1 MRPPRL
7 VRLPGRLWHR
17 SLLARVLTT
26 TLLLST
32 LVTGLLAVVLFGQ
45 VGRGLVDAQRRQA
58 VAEVDVGLAYAQKT
72 LSQQPSGGDPDAA
85 LEQVFAA
92 LAGSSASASGGSSV
106 LLLPSGPGGTRYLNG
121 VADASAVPAT
131 LRAQVVRQQEA
142 YAYVRIGERSA
153 RQWALVIGAPLRP
166 GSGPAY
172 ELYYV
177 FPLTSER
184 ATLDL
189 VRDRLLAGSVALVLL
204 LAGIAG
210 LVARQVVTPVRLA
223 ARSAGR
229 LASGLL
235 NERMRV
241 RGDDDL
247 ARLASSFNGMADALA
262 KQIGQ
267 LEHLSSAQR
276 RFTADV
282 SHELRTPL
290 TTVRMAADV
299 LHRERAGYPPDV
311 ARSAELLQDELD
323 RFEALLADLLEI
335 SRYDA
340 QAAVLEA
347 DPVDLAGLVRDV
359 ALAVGPL
366 AEQRGVPLDL
376 SAVPAAA
383 VLVEADARRV
393 SRIVRNLLANAVE
406 HAAGQPVEVL
416 IGADDDV
423 AAVVVRDHGPGLRAG
438 DEEHVFERFWRADP
452 SRARRTGGTG
462 LGLSIARED
471 ALLHGGRLEAA
482 GSPGEGASFRLL
494 LPRRHGEPVSSEPL
508 ALRQNHAQVR
518 AVDPTVTA
526 VPERPAARSAAP

>member
-1 MRPPRL
+1 
-7 VRLPGRLWHR
+7 
-17 SLLARVLTT
+17 
-26 TLLLST
+26 
-32 LVTGLLAVVLFGQ
+32 
-45 VGRGLVDAQRRQA
+45 
-58 VAEVDVGLAYAQKT
+58 
-72 LSQQPSGGDPDAA
+72 
-85 LEQVFAA
+85 
-92 LAGSSASASGGSSV
+92 
-106 LLLPSGPGGTRYLNG
+106 
-121 VADASAVPAT
+121 
-131 LRAQVVRQQEA
+131 
-142 YAYVRIGERSA
+142 
-153 RQWALVIGAPLRP
+153 
-166 GSGPAY
+166 
-172 ELYYV
+172 
-177 FPLTSER
+177 
-184 ATLDL
+184 
-189 VRDRLLAGSVALVLL
+189 
-204 LAGIAG
+204 
-210 LVARQVVTPVRLA
+210 
-223 ARSAGR
+223 
-229 LASGLL
+229 
-235 NERMRV
+235 
-241 RGDDDL
+241 
-247 ARLASSFNGMADALA
+247 
-262 KQIGQ
+262 
-267 LEHLSSAQR
+267 
-276 RFTADV
+276 
-282 SHELRTPL
+282 
-290 TTVRMAADV
+290 
-299 LHRERAGYPPDV
+299 
-311 ARSAELLQDELD
+311 
-323 RFEALLADLLEI
+323 LADLLEI

-508 ALRQNHAQVR
+508 ALRKNHAQVGP
-518 AVDPTVTA
+518 VDPTVTA